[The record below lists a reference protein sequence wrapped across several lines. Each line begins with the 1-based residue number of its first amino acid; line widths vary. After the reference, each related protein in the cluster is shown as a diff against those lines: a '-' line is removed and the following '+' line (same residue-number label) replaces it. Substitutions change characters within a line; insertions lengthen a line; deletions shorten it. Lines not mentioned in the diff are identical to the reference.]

1 MYNRCPKGNN
11 HQKVPNLFSE
21 KPTLD
26 HILQDTQ
33 MRSSENVKISIKRKS
48 WLKKKHAT

>member
-26 HILQDTQ
+26 HILRDTQ
-33 MRSSENVKISIKRKS
+33 MRSSENVKISIKQK
-48 WLKKKHAT
+48 T